1 MLHTI
6 QIVMRLIYNFLTL
19 KELGNNC
26 QLSLHERKML
36 REKCRGKAFIKD
48 THL

>member
-19 KELGNNC
+19 KEDGNNY
-26 QLSLHERKML
+26 QLGLYGRYHMTLLKNYRSVYQSV
-36 REKCRGKAFIKD
+36 D
-48 THL
+48 